1 MNLLNNP
8 CDRYCPDRHIGCHAE
23 CEKYIQAKKA
33 HDELLKKIRK
43 DVDIKG
49 YMARTATKKK
59 ERYLKKRK

>member
-1 MNLLNNP
+1 M
-8 CDRYCPDRHIGCHAE
+8 GCHAE

-59 ERYLKKRK
+59 ERYLKKHK